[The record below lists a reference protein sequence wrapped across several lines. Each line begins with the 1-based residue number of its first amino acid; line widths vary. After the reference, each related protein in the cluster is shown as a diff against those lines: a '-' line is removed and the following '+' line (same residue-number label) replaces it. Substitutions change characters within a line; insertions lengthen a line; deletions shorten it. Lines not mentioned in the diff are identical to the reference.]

1 MALLVEGAMSDDPAG
16 EHTADG
22 GPAETVWEEFLE
34 DASATAEQYRAEGWE
49 TYLLSLGDVALLSGG
64 DRPDGL
70 DVLLPN
76 AEFDLVDKLQERTT
90 FDSSDVYART
100 VGEKVFLLLV
110 ELASEVE
117 TAVVIPAYYDRAN
130 SEELLAAAAEG
141 DGMCVHLR
149 SLGSDHRVT
158 FTHEDHTLFA
168 PE

>member
-1 MALLVEGAMSDDPAG
+1 MSDDLPW

-22 GPAETVWEEFLE
+22 DPAETVWEEFLE

-49 TYLLSLGDVALLSGG
+49 THLLSLGDVSLLSGG
-64 DRPDGL
+64 DQTDGL

-76 AEFDLVDKLQERTT
+76 AEFDLVDDLRGRTT

-100 VGEKVFLLLV
+100 VDRRVFLLLV

-117 TAVVIPAYYDRAN
+117 TAVIIPAYYDLAN

-141 DGMCVHLR
+141 DGVCVHLR
-149 SLGSDHRVT
+149 SLGSDRRVT
-158 FTHEDHTLFA
+158 FIHEDHTLFA